1 MAAAGGT
8 GEGMG
13 LKHTVFFVICVAV
26 GFSIVSQANGA
37 NGMNLFVSKKTLSD
51 LEISIESERA
61 NLDSIAK
68 RMEEA
73 GRKIQEYEA
82 IDADAEKSFYGA
94 LVAEAALYRSLT
106 AASRVHG
113 PGVSVTL
120 DDSPQEIPAW
130 ADANAFIV
138 HDTDILRIISDL
150 SKGGAEAI
158 SINGHRIYSGSTI
171 YCNGYTVRIN
181 GRPETRPFLID
192 AIGDPA
198 NLSAAMIGP
207 SSYGLMLG
215 EYYGLIFRVQVEEDI
230 VLPAHAGGPEVF
242 RYAQRVQ
249 DSAGDAVEPSR

>member
-1 MAAAGGT
+1 MK
-8 GEGMG
+8 
-13 LKHTVFFVICVAV
+13 LKYIGFFIVCIAI

-37 NGMNLFVSKKTLSD
+37 NGMNLFVSKKTLND

-73 GRKIQEYEA
+73 GKKLQEYES
-82 IDADAEKSFYGA
+82 IDADAEKSFYES
-94 LVAEAALYRSLT
+94 LVAETSLYRSLT

-120 DDSPQEIPAW
+120 DDSPNEIPAW

-138 HDTDILRIISDL
+138 HDTDILRILSDL

-158 SINGHRIYSGSTI
+158 AINGHRIYSGSTI
-171 YCNGYTVRIN
+171 YCSGYTVRIN
-181 GRPETRPFLID
+181 GRPEARPFLID

-207 SSYGLMLG
+207 SSYGFMLRD
-215 EYYGLIFRVQVEEDI
+215 YYGLIFKVQVEEDI
-230 VLPAHAGGPEVF
+230 ELPAHAGGTEAF

-249 DSAGDAVEPSR
+249 DGDGGAD